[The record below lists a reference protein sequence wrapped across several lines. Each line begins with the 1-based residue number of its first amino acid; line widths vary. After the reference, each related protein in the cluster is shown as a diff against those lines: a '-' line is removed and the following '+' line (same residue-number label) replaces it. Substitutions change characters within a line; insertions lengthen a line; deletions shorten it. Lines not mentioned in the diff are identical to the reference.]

1 MKPQRFQKR
10 KYLILFTAEALTIK
24 SIYRQKQ
31 KDGKYNVHIHF
42 CEKTDH
48 YVFNVERIDWAEGLK
63 KGDVVTLH
71 EGNGGYYCIEKGNTV
86 PQDGSIR
93 ACIV

>member
-1 MKPQRFQKR
+1 MINKHFQKR

-24 SIYRQKQ
+24 SIYRQKL
-31 KDGKYNVHIHF
+31 KDGKYNVHIRF
-42 CEKTDH
+42 CERVESYT
-48 YVFNVERIDWAEGLK
+48 FNVEKIDWAEGFK
-63 KGDVVTLH
+63 KGEIVTLH

-93 ACIV
+93 GCII